1 MVGTVI
7 RLRCESL
14 RRRLATRLV
23 EEVEVMLI

>member
-14 RRRLATRLV
+14 MRRLLTRLV